1 MNRRVLALA
10 LCAVLALPA
19 CSDDGGGGGEEPK
32 RGGPAV
38 VELPGSKASLL
49 VGGPVGEKDL
59 GEVRFE
65 GKPVVLNGC
74 LGAASGDREFLVVWP
89 DSTALDS
96 TEGDALDFDGQVL
109 DADGTFVGSGT
120 LVYRQPFPEQFP
132 DIPIRCLGPN
142 QEPVVWLQE
151 IDSISE

>member
-1 MNRRVLALA
+1 MKRSVLAAA
-10 LCAVLALPA
+10 LCAVLALSA
-19 CSDDGGGGGEEPK
+19 CSDDGGGEEEPK

-38 VELPGSKASLL
+38 VELPSSKASLL
-49 VGGPVGEKDL
+49 VGGPVDAADR

-65 GKPVVLNGC
+65 GKPVTVNGC
-74 LGAASGDREFLVVWP
+74 LGAASGDRTFLVVWP

-96 TEGDALDFDGQVL
+96 VEGDSLDFDGQVL
-109 DADGTFVGSGT
+109 DPDGTFVGTGT

-151 IDSISE
+151 IDSVSE